1 MFSFLAVKFEPQVK
15 KVINDKLSQLGM
27 QLKLLQKESL
37 SISYFSL
44 LYALIPPFDFFG
56 FIFRPVLFFVH
67 ITTSSQF
74 AW

>member
-1 MFSFLAVKFEPQVK
+1 MFSFLALKFEPQVK
-15 KVINDKLSQLGM
+15 EVINDRPSQLGM
-27 QLKLLQKESL
+27 QLKLLRKESL

-56 FIFRPVLFFVH
+56 FIFILWIH